1 MNKVLV
7 CDIIIKLL
15 IAFMVIVIAFE
26 LNPTLSA
33 EIVTFFQHIF
43 NKISEYTQKVETEE
57 GTKFD

>member
-33 EIVTFFQHIF
+33 KIVTFFQNIF
-43 NKISEYTQKVETEE
+43 DKISEYTQKVETEE